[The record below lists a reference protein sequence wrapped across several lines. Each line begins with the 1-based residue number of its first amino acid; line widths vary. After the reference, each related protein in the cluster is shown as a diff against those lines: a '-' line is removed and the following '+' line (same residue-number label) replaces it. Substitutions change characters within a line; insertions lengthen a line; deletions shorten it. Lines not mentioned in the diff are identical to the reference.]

1 MDGCKTRNT
10 PWAILQ
16 REIKKRHLAAKMKD
30 FKLLSITR
38 DFFASVVGL
47 ELERAQ
53 FFGTRALFGFGFGA
67 RVELEP
73 ENIWLSGSDLK
84 SFFFVVLAATS

>member
-1 MDGCKTRNT
+1 
-10 PWAILQ
+10 
-16 REIKKRHLAAKMKD
+16 MKD

-67 RVELEP
+67 RVEHEP
-73 ENIWLSGSDLK
+73 ENTRLSGSDFR
-84 SFFFVVLAATS
+84 SFFTKFGSSSFGLFDLLAYVVRAQL